1 MKLVAVMLLLVLA
14 VAMVQGEAVTRPT
27 IPDAWNATIKGNLI
41 NFFPFSGAAPQSRFP
56 SSNLF

>member
-1 MKLVAVMLLLVLA
+1 MKLVAVMLLVLA

-41 NFFPFSGAAPQSRFP
+41 NFFPFTGPL
-56 SSNLF
+56 NLVSFIQ

>member
-1 MKLVAVMLLLVLA
+1 MKLVVAVMLLLLA

-41 NFFPFSGAAPQSRFP
+41 NFFPFTGTTPQSRFP
-56 SSNLF
+56 SSNLP

>member
-1 MKLVAVMLLLVLA
+1 MKLVAVMLLVLA

-41 NFFPFSGAAPQSRFP
+41 NFFPFTGPL
-56 SSNLF
+56 NLVFLYPIIHSI